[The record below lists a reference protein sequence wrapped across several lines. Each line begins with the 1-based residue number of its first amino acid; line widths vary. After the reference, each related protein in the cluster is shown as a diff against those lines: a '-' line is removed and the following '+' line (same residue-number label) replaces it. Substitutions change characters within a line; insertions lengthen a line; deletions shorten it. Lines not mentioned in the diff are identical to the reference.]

1 MIYHLNGILEYC
13 EPSFCV
19 IDCAGVGYKLA
30 ITENTYGSVVGHVGE
45 KMKLLTYLQV
55 REDDVELYGFKT
67 NDELSAFK
75 LLITV
80 SGVGPKAAIS
90 ILSLMTPDRL
100 ATAICTDDYKAIAKA
115 NNIGPKTAQR
125 VVLEL
130 KDKMAK
136 QVFAANVSV
145 NGGGAT
151 PSVNMGAGSNLSEAL
166 DALIVLGYTK
176 QDAQRAL
183 VGIDPNL
190 SVEKI
195 IPLALNKLMR

>member
-1 MIYHLNGILEYC
+1 MIYHVNGILELC

-19 IDCAGVGYKLA
+19 IDCSGVGYKLS
-30 ITENTYGSVVGHVGE
+30 ITENTYGVIIGHVGE

-100 ATAICTDDYKAIAKA
+100 ASAICTDDYKAIAKA

-136 QVFAANVSV
+136 QVFATNVGTATS
-145 NGGGAT
+145 AT
-151 PSVNMGAGSNLSEAL
+151 PSVNIGASSNLSEAL
-166 DALIVLGYTK
+166 DALIVLGYSR

-190 SVEKI
+190 DVTKI

>member
-1 MIYHLNGILEYC
+1 MIYHVNGVLELC
-13 EPSFCV
+13 EPAFCV
-19 IDCAGVGYKLA
+19 IDCGGVGYKLS
-30 ITENTYGSVVGHVGE
+30 ITENTYSSIVGHVNE

-90 ILSLMTPDRL
+90 ILSLLTPDRL
-100 ATAICTDDYKAIAKA
+100 ASAICTENAKAIAKA
-115 NNIGPKTAQR
+115 NGIGPKTAAR

-136 QVFAANVSV
+136 QVFATNI
-145 NGGGAT
+145 GASASAA
-151 PSVNMGAGSNLSEAL
+151 PSVNIGASSNLSEAL
-166 DALIVLGYTK
+166 DALIVLGYTR

-190 SVEKI
+190 DVTKI

>member
-1 MIYHLNGILEYC
+1 MSDTYI
-13 EPSFCV
+13 V
-19 IDCAGVGYKLA
+19 TAKTID
-30 ITENTYGSVVGHVGE
+30 E
-45 KMKLLTYLQV
+45 
-55 REDDVELYGFKT
+55 
-67 NDELSAFK
+67 
-75 LLITV
+75 
-80 SGVGPKAAIS
+80 
-90 ILSLMTPDRL
+90 
-100 ATAICTDDYKAIAKA
+100 AIAKA

-145 NGGGAT
+145 GSGSDT
-151 PSVNMGAGSNLSEAL
+151 PSVNIGASSNLSEAL
-166 DALIVLGYTK
+166 DALIVLGYTR